1 MRFVGFGDRVSPCT
15 EGCLICGRQ
24 VSQLLGQLFVHREQQ
39 QARLGS
45 TCFSGKRLPAKN
57 HN

>member
-24 VSQLLGQLFVHREQQ
+24 VSQLLGQLFVHREQ
-39 QARLGS
+39 ARVLALA
-45 TCFSGKRLPAKN
+45 FLA
-57 HN
+57 